1 MPRLWITPSLSLF
14 SSLLLS
20 LLFNNAALAN
30 SLTVQ
35 VLDIEGQP
43 FEGAV
48 VELQHPDFSRSEN
61 LPEAAMDQVN
71 KQFAPYLLV
80 VEQGS
85 AVAFPNSDS
94 IKHHVFSFSA
104 AKRFQ
109 LKLYKDRPPEPLI
122 FDKPGVVALGC
133 NIHDWM
139 VGYIYVAQ
147 SNQVQESNS
156 QGEARFELG
165 DKTHSEPYQLAV
177 WHPRFK
183 AQDAQR
189 LTAVESSTKTLVF
202 QLTKPLHPEIDNQG
216 DEFDNY

>member
-1 MPRLWITPSLSLF
+1 MLRLWITP
-14 SSLLLS
+14 LLS
-20 LLFNNAALAN
+20 LLLPLFISNTSLAKP
-30 SLTVQ
+30 LTVQ
-35 VLDIEGQP
+35 VLDTQGHP

-48 VELQHPDFSRSEN
+48 VELQHPDFARSAI
-61 LPEAAMDQVN
+61 LPEASMDQVN

-80 VEQGS
+80 VEQGT

-109 LKLYKDRPPEPLI
+109 LKLYKDRPPEPLV

-147 SNQVQESNS
+147 SHHVQESDRH
-156 QGEARFELG
+156 GKARFELASATLN
-165 DKTHSEPYQLAV
+165 KEYQLVV

-183 AQDAQR
+183 TEDAQR
-189 LTAVESSTKTLVF
+189 LTPVASSTDALVF
-202 QLTKPLHPEIDNQG
+202 QLTQSLHPEIDNQA